1 MHRSSLL
8 SSIALVITLLLAPSV
23 AASQST
29 ARSVSEHGVT
39 WTFTKD
45 QTVGRFVNGEWWV
58 VGPVTIVA
66 ISPEAEVVDG
76 RDVSGSMV
84 NPVNP
89 SLGKAKHGLEG
100 RGRPGGHYR
109 EALNVAK
116 QLPLTLGAGS
126 SLLSVGHQPDMSNT
140 KMYLRTAAVLTVLD
154 RIPPPGTFRPPY
166 CGTEK
171 PLFNVSQLNLDVFRR
186 LPRTG
191 GAPDIQTMAKGNI
204 TRLRVDLLGV
214 GGAQANSEMCYPEAN
229 NYGRE
234 LSRVHNSAILALNLD
249 YPDSAKMELLIPVV
263 QRGIDIYGAIMAGF
277 SWHAD
282 GGHRSGRK
290 IPLYAAGKAL
300 GNKQILHFV
309 NTDAYRSEAVGGT
322 TIADYDRFQEGQ
334 QHFIVDDIDI
344 ATPAYEES
352 DRGMPEWKHRATT
365 SDRKSQ
371 TQPVRWNE
379 GYRRMNGSVNT
390 SAVLIMTLMGDR
402 ELWNDEA
409 MFRYIIERFWP
420 AESGSIGGT
429 NGIDRLTHEMWT
441 AYFDEAVS
449 RSPARPSRPRNLR
462 VAD

>member
-1 MHRSSLL
+1 MYKKLL
-8 SSIALVITLLLAPSV
+8 YLILILTAPLSQAV
-23 AASQST
+23 PASAATNKSG
-29 ARSVSEHGVT
+29 SVSEHGIT
-39 WTFTKD
+39 WTFSKEH
-45 QTVGRFVNGEWWV
+45 TVGRFVNGEWWV
-58 VGPVTIVA
+58 LGPVTIVQIDPA
-66 ISPEAEVVDG
+66 AAVLDG
-76 RDVSGSMV
+76 RDVSGSML

-100 RGRPGGHYR
+100 RGRPGVHYR
-109 EALNVAK
+109 ETLNVAK
-116 QLPLTLGAGS
+116 QLPLTISENS

-140 KMYLRTAAVLTVLD
+140 KLYLRTAAVLTVVD
-154 RIPPPGTFRPPY
+154 RVPPVGSFRPPY
-166 CGTEK
+166 CGVEK
-171 PLFNVSQLNLDVFRR
+171 PLFNVDQLNIGAFRS
-186 LPRTG
+186 LPRVG
-191 GAPDIQTMAKGNI
+191 AAPDIVSMAKGNI

-234 LSRVHNSAILALNLD
+234 LSRVHNAALLALNLD
-249 YPDSAKMELLIPVV
+249 YPDASKRDLLIPVV
-263 QRGIDIYGAIMAGF
+263 QRGIDIYGAVRAGF

-290 IPLYAAGKAL
+290 IALYAAGRAL
-300 GNKQILHFV
+300 GDPGILHFV

-334 QHFIVDDIDI
+334 QHFIVSDIDI
-344 ATPAYEES
+344 ATPAYDES
-352 DRGMPEWKHRATT
+352 QRGMPEWKHRATT
-365 SDRKSQ
+365 SDREKQ
-371 TQPVRWNE
+371 TTPVRWDE

-402 ELWNDEA
+402 ALWNDEA

-441 AYFDEAVS
+441 AYFSGDAPAL
-449 RSPARPSRPRNLR
+449 SPRPSRPRNLR
-462 VAD
+462 VVD

>member
-1 MHRSSLL
+1 MHKRISLL
-8 SSIALVITLLLAPSV
+8 FLVFATVANLVDDAAGATTSSA
-23 AASQST
+23 
-29 ARSVSEHGVT
+29 SVSEHGIT
-39 WTFTKD
+39 WTFSKEH
-45 QTVGRFVNGEWWV
+45 TVGRFVNGEWWV
-58 VGPVTIVA
+58 LGPVTIVKIDPA
-66 ISPEAEVVDG
+66 AAVLDD
-76 RDVSGSMV
+76 RDVSGSML

-109 EALNVAK
+109 DSLNVAK
-116 QLPLTLGAGS
+116 QLPLTINGNS

-140 KMYLRTAAVLTVLD
+140 KLYLRTAAVLTVVD
-154 RIPPPGTFRPPY
+154 QVPPSGSFRPPY

-171 PLFNVSQLNLDVFRR
+171 PLFNVNQLNFGVFRN
-186 LPRTG
+186 LPRVG
-191 GAPDIQTMAKGNI
+191 SAPDIASMAKGNI

-214 GGAQANSEMCYPEAN
+214 GGAQANSELCYPEAN

-234 LSRVHNSAILALNLD
+234 LSRVHNAAILALNLD
-249 YPDSAKMELLIPVV
+249 YPESSKRELLIPLV
-263 QRGIDIYGAIMAGF
+263 QRGIDIYGAIQAGF

-300 GNKQILHFV
+300 GDSRILHFV

-334 QHFIVDDIDI
+334 QHFIVGDIDI
-344 ATPAYEES
+344 ATPAYDES
-352 DRGMPEWKHRATT
+352 QRGLPEWKHRATT
-365 SDRKSQ
+365 SDRKKQ
-371 TQPVRWNE
+371 TSPVPWNE

-390 SAVLIMTLMGDR
+390 SAVLAMTLMGDR
-402 ELWNDEA
+402 SVWNDEA

-420 AESGSIGGT
+420 IESVSIGGT

-441 AYFDEAVS
+441 AYFNDKAP
-449 RSPARPSRPRNLR
+449 PATQRPTRPRNLR
-462 VAD
+462 VID